1 LPAAAI
7 QPRFR
12 FLPPLLLAGAAL
24 ALAAPLPA
32 QELGGDALEDT
43 AFDGDWLAVGVG
55 VGVGPSY
62 AGSDDYAVFPFPLV
76 IGRLGGI
83 GISARPSGLALDLLP
98 RQRGD
103 LGFSLGPSLRL
114 RSNRATDP
122 KDPVV
127 ARLPQLQRSVDL
139 GPSGGVSF
147 PGILHDYDSLS
158 VSFDALWDVT
168 GTHGGMTV
176 SPSVTYFTPLGK
188 GAAVV
193 LTLDADHG
201 DREFM
206 DYYYSVSPAAAGV
219 SGLSRFEADGG
230 WYRAGAYLVGGIDLN
245 GKLADGGFALFGIAA
260 WSRMLGDAKASPFT
274 SERGS
279 ADQFV
284 GAVGVGYTF

>member
-1 LPAAAI
+1 LSADQNP
-7 QPRFR
+7 PRFR
-12 FLPPLLLAGAAL
+12 LPLPLLLAGTAL
-24 ALAAPLPA
+24 ALAAPVQA
-32 QELGGDALEDT
+32 QDVGGDGLDGT

-62 AGSDDYAVFPFPLV
+62 AGSNDYAVFPFPLV
-76 IGRLGGI
+76 IGRLGGV
-83 GISARPSGLALDLLP
+83 GISARPSGAALDLLP
-98 RQRGD
+98 RQSGELR
-103 LGFSLGPSLRL
+103 FSLGPSLRL
-114 RSNRATDP
+114 RSNRASDP

-127 ARLPQLQRSVDL
+127 AALPRLKRSVDL

-147 PGILHDYDSLS
+147 PGIVHRYDSLS
-158 VSFDALWDVT
+158 VSLDTLWDVG
-168 GTHGGMTV
+168 GTHGGMTI

-188 GAAVV
+188 GAAVA

-201 DREFM
+201 DRQFM
-206 DYYYSVSPAAAGV
+206 DYYYSVEPAASAA
-219 SGLSRFEADGG
+219 SGLSEFEAEGG

-245 GKLADGGFALFGIAA
+245 GSLADGGFAVFGIAA

-274 SERGS
+274 SERGN